1 MKTKTFQPIAIGKN
15 ESEEK
20 RFKSQIRTKRR
31 MIDELYDICSKY
43 VKIED
48 KSTLQGNFYND
59 FITLFLAK
67 YQSEFPP
74 ISVNKMLEAMEVN
87 ILKLEALCHNIQAI
101 KIELDSNLE
110 AEIPDFNIYTESED
124 QNKLYIT
131 LKRLCEDIAA
141 LKGFGI
147 RITGAGLS
155 NGTQQALMYD
165 WGKQEMIPNT
175 RKVLGKEI
183 RF

>member
-1 MKTKTFQPIAIGKN
+1 
-15 ESEEK
+15 
-20 RFKSQIRTKRR
+20 
-31 MIDELYDICSKY
+31 
-43 VKIED
+43 
-48 KSTLQGNFYND
+48 
-59 FITLFLAK
+59 
-67 YQSEFPP
+67 
-74 ISVNKMLEAMEVN
+74 MLEAMEVN

-101 KIELDSNLE
+101 KIELDSNLD
-110 AEIPDFNIYTESED
+110 APIPDFNIYTESED

-165 WGKQEMIPNT
+165 WAKQEMIPNT